1 MKKKETK
8 GNQGRELLSRIEAK
22 RGWEEMLRTFVE
34 CESPSHDKARLD
46 AFGDMVATEFAKL
59 GGVVKWHRQKSYGD
73 VLQIDFKVANV
84 RGKPLLL
91 LGHLDTVYEAGTL
104 NDMPCR
110 IAAGRMY
117 GPGVFDMKAGIVM
130 MLLAIEALRE
140 VHGKLPR
147 PVTVLLNSD
156 EEIGSP
162 VSRPITEK
170 LAMKSRVVLVLE
182 PSSGSKGAC
191 KTARKGVGNY
201 HVRVT
206 GISAHAGLDFEKG
219 ASAINEL
226 ARQILKISGFVDLKA
241 GTTVNA
247 GVIRGGTRT
256 NVVAS
261 EAEADIDIRVM
272 SQKEADRLDR
282 QFRKLRSEDRRCK
295 VEVSGGLNR
304 APFERTA
311 GVEKLYVQAKELASE
326 LGFHLEETAV
336 GGGSDGNFTA
346 GLGIPTLDGLGAVG
360 EGAHASHEN
369 AMLGEV
375 PRRAALLARL
385 IESL

>member
-1 MKKKETK
+1 MKKQEA
-8 GNQGRELLSRIEAK
+8 NRVEARELLSRLEAK
-22 RGWEEMLRTFVE
+22 RGWEELLRKFVE
-34 CESPSHDKARLD
+34 CESPSHDKARVD
-46 AFGDMVATEFAKL
+46 AFGELVAEAFANL
-59 GGVVKWHRQKSYGD
+59 GGVVRQHRQARYGNL
-73 VLQIDFKVANV
+73 LQVDFKGASV
-84 RGKPLLL
+84 RKKPLLL

-110 IAAGRMY
+110 VAAGRMY

-147 PVTVLLNSD
+147 PVTVLLNPD
-156 EEIGSP
+156 EETGSP

-170 LAMKSRVVLVLE
+170 LAMKSQAVLVLE
-182 PSSGSKGAC
+182 PSAGLKGAC

-201 HVRVT
+201 HLRVT

-226 ARQILKISGFVDLKA
+226 ARQILKINGFVDLKA
-241 GTTVNA
+241 GTTVNT

-261 EAEADIDIRVM
+261 EAEADVDIRVT

-282 QFRKLRSEDRRCK
+282 LFRNLRSEDRRCK

-304 APFERTA
+304 VPFERTP
-311 GVEKLYVQAKELASE
+311 GVEKLYLRAKELASG
-326 LGFHLEETAV
+326 LGFQLAEAAV

-360 EGAHASHEN
+360 EGAHTPHESVV
-369 AMLGEV
+369 LGEI
-375 PRRAALLARL
+375 PTRAALLARL

>member
-1 MKKKETK
+1 MKKLTK
-8 GNQGRELLSRIEAK
+8 SAVEPHDLLSRLEAK
-22 RGWEEMLRTFVE
+22 RGWEDLLRRFVE
-34 CESPSHDKARLD
+34 CESPSNDKERVD
-46 AFGDMVATEFAKL
+46 GFGKMVAAEFTRL
-59 GGVVKWHRQKSYGD
+59 GGVERLHEQHEYGN
-73 VLQIDFKVANV
+73 VLQIDFKGAEK
-84 RGKPLLL
+84 RKPIML

-110 IAAGRMY
+110 VASGRMY
-117 GPGVFDMKAGIVM
+117 GPGVFDMKAGIVQ
-130 MLLAIEALRE
+130 MLLAIETLRDG
-140 VHGKLPR
+140 HGRLPR
-147 PVTVLLNSD
+147 PVTVLLNPD

-162 VSRPITEK
+162 VSRAITER
-170 LAMKSRVVLVLE
+170 LAAKSESVLVLE
-182 PSSGSKGAC
+182 PAAGAKGAC

-201 HVRVT
+201 QIRVT

-226 ARQILKISGFVDLKA
+226 ARQLLRVSEFVDLAA

-247 GVIRGGTRT
+247 GIVRGGTRT

-261 EAEADIDIRVM
+261 EAQAEIDFRVTNQKAADL
-272 SQKEADRLDR
+272 LDR
-282 QFRKLRSEDRRCK
+282 QFRKLRAVDRRCK

-311 GVEKLYVQAKELASE
+311 AVEKLYLQAKELAAE
-326 LGFHLEETAV
+326 LGFDLTETSV

-346 GLGIPTLDGLGAVG
+346 GIGIPTLDGLGAVG
-360 EGAHASHEN
+360 EGAHAPHES
-369 AMLGEV
+369 MVLGEV

-385 IESL
+385 IER